1 MEHIIPLRP
10 NRVAPKLRRRTN
22 QRGGDGRRARTN
34 EAVRHGHTLE
44 GGQRSCMAHS
54 DVERAP
60 PFPWRERTRIIYIRT
75 NTYGRRSKLHAR
87 LPFHSH
93 SLAPV
98 CECEN
103 EVSRTSI
110 PSLLVDGCAPRTPQT
125 QRRLFSGRA
134 GHSRA
139 VACNFVRAASGWT
152 WCATT
157 KVRLIQKLL
166 FLLMLFLVSGKLFFA
181 RQCGWDVCLAQSLF
195 KTPKMVFNKVG
206 RPPSIFH

>member
-1 MEHIIPLRP
+1 MTKCDKSNSIISHSLYGVSGAAAINSHISSQPPARGGTQTSPSARIVLRP
-10 NRVAPKLRRRTN
+10 NCEGERT
-22 QRGGDGRRARTN
+22 GEEETRTN

-44 GGQRSCMAHS
+44 AGGQRSCMAHS

-60 PFPWRERTRIIYIRT
+60 PFPWRERTRIIYIH
-75 NTYGRRSKLHAR
+75 TYGREGDPNYTR
-87 LPFHSH
+87 LPFHSSH

-134 GHSRA
+134 GHSR
-139 VACNFVRAASGWT
+139 NFVRAASGWT

-157 KVRLIQKLL
+157 KVRVSSNIA
-166 FLLMLFLVSGKLFFA
+166 LVIFS
-181 RQCGWDVCLAQSLF
+181 
-195 KTPKMVFNKVG
+195 VG
-206 RPPSIFH
+206 RGN